1 MPLTVAQIQ
10 AQVTSVLARHQDR
23 TTPVMRVGIFTPEPW
38 SGVETVSVNK
48 QSWRIAYAPSAL
60 AAREMLL
67 TAPSADRLIL
77 LSAVPEQ
84 LLGQDILARLNG
96 RRLHRTNQTALLK
109 ELFQAQSLD
118 PRVLPLARWS
128 DLLVEHA
135 GDEGWVPASGGHLT
149 AEQLWN
155 QLLKRLWKLD
165 ASSGELTDVLL
176 WSHGADAASR
186 LATAPREF
194 VQAATAW
201 LESRCGPAVRPVIG
215 ALTENSG
222 VSPVVLGLCC
232 GVLFADQLS
241 VDPDALQARVR
252 LERFVGDA
260 RIPAAAAEGWARS
273 AASAADRLV
282 ALNGESERVNLG
294 TTLDDLLKAIQA
306 SKFAGL
312 SDLSALGFKQRLQVF
327 SKSVMSLVDSDQPI
341 DAVTLR
347 GIRASLGAAKPGVVL
362 ERRLGKV
369 DMVLRC
375 AMAISAARE
384 RRIPCSLTEAMA
396 AYRKNDGFA
405 DWARFALVGGD
416 DSPELSELIGKLLL
430 KIRRQREEQN
440 RSFGKLLADWTAS
453 GSQWSDI
460 VAIHEVLEKLV
471 APVAEH
477 SPVLLVVL
485 DGMSVPV
492 FLELRTDLLSQGW
505 SSVRPGNSG
514 TTPLVLSSI
523 PSVTQ
528 YARVSLLSGSRR
540 SGGQAEETAGFSTNP
555 ALCAVSRNSTP
566 ALFHKAA
573 LTSSDESTV
582 SVTVCD
588 AIQSPTR
595 VVGLVINAIDDL
607 LSKGDQV
614 SIRWT
619 ASAIRMLPS
628 LLGLARDAGRAVI
641 LVSDHGHVA
650 ELGTTQVRGGDS
662 DRHRPLDTPP
672 ADGEITLEGPGV
684 HPDISG
690 QRLVAPWSEAMR
702 YSVRKAGY
710 HGGASLQEMVVPIG
724 VFFYG
729 QRLPTG
735 LNEVSTES
743 PSWWSLD
750 DSETS
755 VAKAFVAIAAPR
767 TSERTAPATLFEHPS
782 NAATVSGRDFNW
794 LDAAIASDVFASQR
808 RLAGR
813 TPPSA
818 EEVRRLIVC
827 LADRGGKLTKSALSR
842 AMGLPDLRLPGYLS
856 LMRRILNVDGYAVLS
871 VHEESSTIEF
881 NATLFKTQF
890 GVR

>member
-1 MPLTVAQIQ
+1 MPLTAAQIQ

-23 TTPVMRVGIFTPEPW
+23 ATPVMRIGIYAPEPW
-38 SGVETVSVNK
+38 SGVECVSVNK
-48 QSWRIAYAPSAL
+48 QLWRIAYASSAL
-60 AAREMLL
+60 AAREVLL
-67 TAPSADRLIL
+67 SVSSVERLVL
-77 LSAVPEQ
+77 LSALPEKS
-84 LLGQDILARLNG
+84 LGQDILARLSG

-118 PRVLPLARWS
+118 PRVLALARWS
-128 DLLVEHA
+128 DLLVEHS

-165 ASSGELTDVLL
+165 VSSGELTDVLI
-176 WSHGADAASR
+176 WSHGAAAASR
-186 LATAPREF
+186 LSAAPREF
-194 VQAATAW
+194 VQAATDW
-201 LESRCGPAVRPVIG
+201 LESRCGPAARQVIA
-215 ALTENSG
+215 ALTANSG
-222 VSPVVLGLCC
+222 VSPVVIGLCC
-232 GVLFADQLS
+232 GVLFEEQLS
-241 VDPDALQARVR
+241 ADPDALQARVR

-260 RIPAAAAEGWARS
+260 RIPNAAAVGWARS
-273 AASAADRLV
+273 AASAAERLV
-282 ALNGESERVNLG
+282 ALNGEPERVAIG
-294 TTLDDLLKAIQA
+294 TTLDELLKAIQA
-306 SKFAGL
+306 SKFASL
-312 SDLSALGFKQRLQVF
+312 SDLSEMGFKQRLQVF
-327 SKSVMSLVDSDQPI
+327 AKSVMSLVDSDRPI
-341 DAVTLR
+341 EAATLR
-347 GIRASLGAAKPGVVL
+347 GLRGSLGAAKPGVVF

-375 AMAISAARE
+375 TMALSAARE
-384 RRIPCSLTEAMA
+384 RPIPRSLTEAMA
-396 AYRKNDGFA
+396 AYRENDGFA

-430 KIRRQREEQN
+430 KTRRLREEQN
-440 RSFGKLLADWTAS
+440 RSFGKLLADWAAS
-453 GSQWSDI
+453 GSQPSDI
-460 VAIHEVLEKLV
+460 VAIHEVMEKIV
-471 APVAEH
+471 APVADL

-492 FLELRTDLLSQGW
+492 FLEMQSDLLSQGW
-505 SSVRPGNSG
+505 LSVRAGNTG
-514 TTPLVLSSI
+514 TRPLVLSSI
-523 PSVTQ
+523 PSLTEF
-528 YARVSLLSGSRR
+528 ARASLLSGSRR
-540 SGGQAEETAGFSTNP
+540 SGGQAEEVGGFSTNA
-555 ALCAVSRNSTP
+555 ALCAVSRNSVP

-573 LTSSDESTV
+573 LTSSDESIVSSTV
-582 SVTVCD
+582 RD

-607 LSKGDQV
+607 LSKGDQI

-628 LLGLARDAGRAVI
+628 LLGMARDAGRAVV
-641 LVSDHGHVA
+641 LVSDHGHVI
-650 ELGTTQVRGGDS
+650 EMGTTEVRGGDS
-662 DRHRPLDTPP
+662 DRYRPPGAPP
-672 ADGEITLEGPGV
+672 ADGEIALEGPGV

-702 YSVRKAGY
+702 YSTRKAGY
-710 HGGASLQEMVVPIG
+710 HGGASLQEMVVPAG

-729 QRLPTG
+729 QRLPDG
-735 LNEVSTES
+735 LNEVSSAS
-743 PSWWSLD
+743 PFWWNLD
-750 DSETS
+750 DSETGGLK
-755 VAKAFVAIAAPR
+755 VPAATAAPR
-767 TSERTAPATLFEHPS
+767 TSDRGAAATLFEQPS
-782 NAATVSGRDFNW
+782 VGATPSGSDFNW
-794 LDAAIASDVFASQR
+794 LDSALESALFASQR

-827 LADRGGKLTKSALSR
+827 LTERGGKLTKTATSR
-842 AMGLPDLRLPGYLS
+842 ALGLPDLRLPGYLS